1 LFVPVAFFTASAA
14 PCAVAFACSPAY
26 AQNKIKGSFY
36 KKKNHLTRFLAN
48 HITVASEFGLPHF
61 M

>member
-36 KKKNHLTRFLAN
+36 KKK
-48 HITVASEFGLPHF
+48 II
-61 M
+61 